1 MATSKRTIY
10 YYFGGKED
18 LYLAVLE
25 EAYRRMRSIETG
37 LDIEHLAPDMA
48 TPAAFAARR
57 GNVIEM
63 IVRYVRV

>member
-1 MATSKRTIY
+1 
-10 YYFGGKED
+10 
-18 LYLAVLE
+18 
-25 EAYRRMRSIETG
+25 MRSIETG

-57 GNVIEM
+57 RNVIEM